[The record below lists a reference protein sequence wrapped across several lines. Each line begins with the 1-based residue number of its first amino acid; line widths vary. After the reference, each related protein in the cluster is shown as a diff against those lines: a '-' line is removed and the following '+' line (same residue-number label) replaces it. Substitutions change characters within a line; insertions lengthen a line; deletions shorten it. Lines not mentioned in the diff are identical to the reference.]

1 MASKERAN
9 HHHRC
14 AKADALGNVA
24 VATNAAIGNDGLGGH
39 ARTPFER

>member
-14 AKADALGNVA
+14 AKADALSNVA
-24 VATNAAIGNDGLGGH
+24 VATNATIGNDGLGSYTC
-39 ARTPFER
+39 TPFER